1 MGAVLDLI
9 KAGGFV
15 MWPLM
20 LCSVLA
26 VAIIGERLV
35 ALRRSRVA
43 PPAAAAAAREWGMRG
58 NVSPEQIKALEEG
71 SALGQVLAVGL
82 VNRRHSRAI
91 VREAI
96 EDAGRHVASDLDR
109 YLDALGTIAA
119 IAPFLGLL
127 GTVLGMIR
135 MFSGLGEAGVGN
147 PAVLASGIAQALTT
161 TATGLGIAIPAL
173 IFYRYLRSRVNTL
186 LVDME
191 REAVRLVEIL
201 KGERE
206 LS

>member
-1 MGAVLDLI
+1 MLELI

-15 MWPLM
+15 MWPLL

-26 VAIIGERLV
+26 VAIIGERLF
-35 ALRRSRVA
+35 ALQRRRVA
-43 PPAAAAAAREWGMRG
+43 PLAAAAVAREWLGRG
-58 NVSPEQIKALEEG
+58 EISPEQLKALEEG
-71 SALGQVLAVGL
+71 SPLGQVLAVGL

-96 EDAGRHVASDLDR
+96 EDAGRHVATDLSR

-135 MFSGLGEAGVGN
+135 MFSGLGQAGMGN
-147 PAVLASGIAQALTT
+147 PAILASGIAQALTT
-161 TATGLGIAIPAL
+161 TATGLGIAIPSL
-173 IFYRYLRSRVNTL
+173 IFYRYLRARVNGL

-191 REAVRLVEIL
+191 REAMRLVEIL
-201 KGERE
+201 KGGRE
-206 LS
+206 VS

>member
-1 MGAVLDLI
+1 MLELI

-15 MWPLM
+15 MWPLI
-20 LCSVLA
+20 LCSVVA

-35 ALRRSRVA
+35 ALRKSKVA
-43 PPAAAAAAREWGMRG
+43 PLAAAAAAREWMKRG
-58 NVSPEQIKALEEG
+58 EVSPEQLKTLEEG
-71 SALGQVLAVGL
+71 SPLGQVLAVGL

-96 EDAGRHVASDLDR
+96 EDTGRHVAAELDR
-109 YLDALGTIAA
+109 YLDTLGTIAA

-127 GTVLGMIR
+127 GTVLGMIH
-135 MFSGLGEAGVGN
+135 MFSGLGQAGIGN
-147 PAVLASGIAQALTT
+147 PAILASGIAQALTT
-161 TATGLGIAIPAL
+161 TATGLGVAIPSL

-191 REAVRLVEIL
+191 REAMRLVEIL

-206 LS
+206 VH

>member
-1 MGAVLDLI
+1 MLDLI

-127 GTVLGMIR
+127 GTVLGMIL

>member
-1 MGAVLDLI
+1 MLDLI

-43 PPAAAAAAREWGMRG
+43 PPAAAAAAREWGMHG
-58 NVSPEQIKALEEG
+58 NISPEQLKTLEQG
-71 SALGQVLAVGL
+71 SVLGQVLAVGL
-82 VNRRHSRAI
+82 VNRRHSRAV

-96 EDAGRHVASDLDR
+96 EDAGRHVASDLER

-147 PAVLASGIAQALTT
+147 PAVLATGIAQALTT

-173 IFYRYLRSRVNTL
+173 IFYRYLRSRVNIL

-206 LS
+206 GG

>member
-1 MGAVLDLI
+1 MLDLI